1 MTSNRRK
8 DIANRKKNFNE
19 LMKLGSICDFGK
31 SEIII
36 SKLRLI
42 LTSFPFNNNLFNIYT
57 RRVKKGSRSEI
68 KNKIF
73 KGNGNMYIH
82 KVIRGPL

>member
-1 MTSNRRK
+1 
-8 DIANRKKNFNE
+8 
-19 LMKLGSICDFGK
+19 MKLGSICDFGK

-42 LTSFPFNNNLFNIYT
+42 LTSFPFNNSLFNIYT